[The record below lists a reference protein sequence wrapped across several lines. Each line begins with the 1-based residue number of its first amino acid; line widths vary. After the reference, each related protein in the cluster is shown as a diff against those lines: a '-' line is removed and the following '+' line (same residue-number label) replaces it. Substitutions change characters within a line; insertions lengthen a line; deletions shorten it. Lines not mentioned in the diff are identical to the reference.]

1 MEFQCMFFFLQSRH
15 ELEILL
21 AKWELVQFIYWKG
34 MKSMLKM
41 ESIIIIA
48 IVMLGV
54 RQSLTHYTDK
64 RGLKVVT
71 ILLPQPLEC
80 RRYRHTQ
87 SSKIIP
93 YI

>member
-41 ESIIIIA
+41 ESIIIIV

-54 RQSLTHYTDK
+54 QQSLIHYVDK
-64 RGLKVVT
+64 PGLKVVT

-80 RRYRHTQ
+80 RRYRHTW

>member
-1 MEFQCMFFFLQSRH
+1 MFFFLQSRH
-15 ELEILL
+15 ELEIL

-71 ILLPQPLEC
+71 ILLASASRMLEVQA
-80 RRYRHTQ
+80 YTVF
-87 SSKIIP
+87 
-93 YI
+93 

>member
-1 MEFQCMFFFLQSRH
+1 MFFFLQSRH

-41 ESIIIIA
+41 ESIIIIV

-54 RQSLTHYTDK
+54 QQSLTH
-64 RGLKVVT
+64 
-71 ILLPQPLEC
+71 
-80 RRYRHTQ
+80 
-87 SSKIIP
+87 
-93 YI
+93 